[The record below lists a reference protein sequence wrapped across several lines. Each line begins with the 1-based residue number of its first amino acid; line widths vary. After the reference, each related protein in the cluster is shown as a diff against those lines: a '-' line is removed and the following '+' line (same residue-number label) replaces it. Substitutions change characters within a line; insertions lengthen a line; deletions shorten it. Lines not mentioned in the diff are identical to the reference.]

1 LHLLW
6 NVLLLVLF
14 IGENIMKIGVI
25 GAGKVG
31 GNLGGGWA
39 KKGHEVMYGV
49 RDPNSEKTRK
59 AVASSGGVKV
69 GTLAEAA
76 AFGEV
81 VVLTIPWSAAHQT
94 IPALG
99 DLSSKI
105 VIDTMN
111 AFSPPAVEH
120 GSVAQDVAAMAN
132 GAKVVKAFNTMGEE
146 TMANPDFKGQRATA
160 FICGDDTEAK
170 RVVIGL
176 AKDLGMD
183 AYDAGALTNAVYAEG
198 MTKLWASLARGGL
211 GRDIAFKLIKR

>member
-1 LHLLW
+1 
-6 NVLLLVLF
+6 
-14 IGENIMKIGVI
+14 MKIGVI

-59 AVASSGGVKV
+59 AVSASGDAKV

-81 VVLTIPWSAAHQT
+81 VVLTVPWAAAHEI

-99 DLSSKI
+99 NLSGKI

-111 AFSPPAVEH
+111 AFSPPADQRGRLPAGNVYLP
-120 GSVAQDVAAMAN
+120 
-132 GAKVVKAFNTMGEE
+132 GAK
-146 TMANPDFKGQRATA
+146 P
-160 FICGDDTEAK
+160 GDA
-170 RVVIGL
+170 RR
-176 AKDLGMD
+176 
-183 AYDAGALTNAVYAEG
+183 
-198 MTKLWASLARGGL
+198 SLA
-211 GRDIAFKLIKR
+211 AFGPKSSGAHPLR